1 MRLLLD
7 TNIVL
12 DVFLKRQPFYEASKN
27 IMDLSKFEQFDEY
40 VSASTVTD
48 IYYITSK
55 NIKDAQATRNLLNQ
69 MLKTIHISAVTED
82 DIKNALHLSWKD
94 FEDAVQF
101 AVASS
106 YEMDGIITRNKDDF
120 HQAEINV
127 WSPQEFLDI
136 IAYLMK

>member
-40 VSASTVTD
+40 VSASTATD

-69 MLKTIHISAVTED
+69 MLKTIHISAVMED

-101 AVASS
+101 SVASS

-120 HQAEINV
+120 QQAEINV
-127 WSPQEFLDI
+127 
-136 IAYLMK
+136 